1 MNPVSMCDSRY
12 EILKILKRE
21 RCTVDDLSSR
31 MRISPTAVR
40 QHLTILEGDS
50 LVKRETLKEGIGRPK
65 VLYTITEKAEELFPK
80 YYSLLVEWLV
90 KEIMEENGEEKV
102 DLIFEQIGTKFSQP
116 YRERVEGKSVRERV
130 NIVTSI
136 LNEWGAYASVE
147 DNGGY
152 YLLKNY
158 NCSFYQVAQ
167 KYPQVCNIHTQFLK
181 TLLEQNPEK
190 IASMAKGENYC
201 AYQIKMG

>member
-21 RCTVDDLSSR
+21 RCTVDDLSSKI
-31 MRISPTAVR
+31 RISPTAVR

-80 YYSLLVEWLV
+80 YYSWLVEWLV

-116 YRERVEGKSVRERV
+116 YRERVVGKSMGERV
-130 NIVTSI
+130 DIVTSI

-181 TLLEQNPEK
+181 TLLEQSPEK